1 MWSIIKKTKSQNIFK
16 KIKSDLGKKKER
28 QKALSFL
35 ILFLI
40 FFFIIYL
47 LLTKTFLYK
56 QINIFFAVTSGFILQ
71 TIFGINNHFI
81 YDSFLK
87 SSTIIISNL
96 EYPLIINKLCT
107 GILEFSLLSAAI
119 IASKG
124 ISILKRIIGFLISI
138 LVVIV
143 FNIFRISFTGYL
155 IINLNL
161 FWAEIFHGILF
172 RLFLVIIV
180 IGTYYLWLKKNM
192 MCD

>member
-40 FFFIIYL
+40 FFLIIYL

-87 SSTIIISNL
+87 NSTIIISNL

-124 ISILKRIIGFLISI
+124 IAISRRIIGFLISI
-138 LVVIV
+138 FVVIV

-192 MCD
+192 LCD